1 MLIYEIIVPGGW
13 LNYED
18 DSWANNIYNQL
29 YSLQNSFYDAN
40 IALNLFND
48 AEAEFIAKMNDRS
61 LRERERTRRTELNME
76 AKCSPTPNPLGP
88 FGEILKIETQFKREQ
103 WNMGIPPRQFWN
115 RPMFLHA
122 KMFLFSVDDFER
134 KLKVLS
140 DEPEVPVTLADLHK
154 QVISFFPDLRGVRN
168 TAHHM
173 EDRQR
178 GLDRNKPFT
187 PQPTTT
193 AGIHS
198 LGGLIF
204 DNLEGSKYGSTMGN
218 GCFGQIDVSD
228 ASMNNLRGILQAVY
242 NSFNWDGHMQLL
254 PN

>member
-18 DSWANNIYNQL
+18 DSWVRNISNQL
-29 YSLQNSFYDAN
+29 SSLQSSFYDAN
-40 IALNLFND
+40 VALNLFI
-48 AEAEFIAKMNDRS
+48 EAQGEFIAKMNDRS
-61 LRERERTRRTELNME
+61 LRERERTRRTELQME
-76 AKCSPTPNPLGP
+76 AQFSSTPNTLGP
-88 FGEILKIETQFKREQ
+88 FGEILQLETRLKREQ
-103 WNMGIPPRQFWN
+103 WSMGIPPRQFWN
-115 RPMFLHA
+115 KPMFLYA

-140 DEPEVPVTLADLHK
+140 DEPEVPAILADLHK
-154 QVISFFPDLRGVRN
+154 QIMSLFPDLRGVRN

-178 GLDRNKPFT
+178 GLDRNKAFT

-198 LGGLIF
+198 LSGLIF
-204 DNLEGSKYGSTMGN
+204 NNLEGTKFGSTMGT
-218 GCFGQIDVSD
+218 GYFGQIDVSD
-228 ASMNNLRGILQAVY
+228 DSMSGLKDILQAVY
-242 NSFNWDGHMQLL
+242 NSFNWDGHMELL
-254 PN
+254 PA